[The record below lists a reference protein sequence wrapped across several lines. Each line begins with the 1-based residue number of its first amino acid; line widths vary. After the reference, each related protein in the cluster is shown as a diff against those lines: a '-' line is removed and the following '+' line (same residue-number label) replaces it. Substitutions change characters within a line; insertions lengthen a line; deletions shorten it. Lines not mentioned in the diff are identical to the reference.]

1 MVILKSRLIFL
12 FFFVF
17 LVLMVFYKIE
27 ANYFTPDEI
36 FYLFSDSMLTDVTVA
51 SRYKFVAYIFRFI
64 YEYGEYISLLI
75 VNITIVWFVINKLS
89 KSSNNNDVNY

>member
-36 FYLFSDSMLTDVTVA
+36 FGDA
-51 SRYKFVAYIFRFI
+51 AN
-64 YEYGEYISLLI
+64 LLI
-75 VNITIVWFVINKLS
+75 
-89 KSSNNNDVNY
+89 

>member
-64 YEYGEYISLLI
+64 
-75 VNITIVWFVINKLS
+75 
-89 KSSNNNDVNY
+89 